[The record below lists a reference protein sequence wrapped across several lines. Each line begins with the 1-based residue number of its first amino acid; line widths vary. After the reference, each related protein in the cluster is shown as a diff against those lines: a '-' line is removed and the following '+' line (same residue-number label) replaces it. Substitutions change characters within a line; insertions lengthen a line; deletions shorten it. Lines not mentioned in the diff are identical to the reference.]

1 MLHILFLILKIIGII
16 LLTIFGILIL
26 SFSLV
31 FFAPAYYQVRAKTDG
46 GWNQLDVS
54 VRAHWFFHL
63 ASAIVRYSEGKF
75 NWQFRVA
82 WKKFH
87 DSDKKTSN
95 TVEDTDDS
103 KNESKGEENAKHTT
117 STSADDTEP
126 KADAKNKNKKAT
138 KVAAK
143 KKQNW
148 FEKIK
153 CTIRKICDKIKEP
166 WKLKEKVANFL
177 TDETHKSAFQRIKK
191 DLLTLSK
198 RLSPR
203 TLSGYVRFG
212 FDDPYNTGRVL
223 AGLSVLYPFYGDKVD
238 IYPEFEEKVLE
249 GDIYMKGHIRGIHLL
264 IIVLKLILDKDIRKT
279 YQDFKVLKQ

>member
-54 VRAHWFFHL
+54 VKAHWFFHL

-75 NWQFRVA
+75 NWQFRIA

-87 DSDKKTSN
+87 DSDKKTN
-95 TVEDTDDS
+95 HTVEDRDDS
-103 KNESKGEENAKHTT
+103 ENDSNAEEHAKHATD
-117 STSADDTEP
+117 TSADDTEP
-126 KADAKNKNKKAT
+126 KPNVKNKKDT
-138 KVAAK
+138 KVTAK

-153 CTIRKICDKIKEP
+153 CTIRKICDKIKEL
-166 WKLKEKVANFL
+166 WKSKEKITDFL
-177 TDETHKSAFQRIKK
+177 TDETHKSAFQRVKQDI
-191 DLLTLSK
+191 LILAK

-203 TLSGYVRFG
+203 TLRGYVRFG

-238 IYPEFEEKVLE
+238 IYPEFEKKVLE

-279 YQDFKVLKQ
+279 YQDFKTWKQ

>member
-16 LLTIFGILIL
+16 LLTIFGILVL
-26 SFSLV
+26 SFSL
-31 FFAPAYYQVRAKTDG
+31 FFLAPAYYQVRAKTDG
-46 GWNQLDVS
+46 GLNQLDVS

-63 ASAIVRYSEGKF
+63 ASAIVRYSDGKF

-87 DSDKKTSN
+87 DSPENKVQEKSDASN
-95 TVEDTDDS
+95 TEDSERLTDKEKNQDHPSHSVEHADS
-103 KNESKGEENAKHTT
+103 TETT
-117 STSADDTEP
+117 G
-126 KADAKNKNKKAT
+126 
-138 KVAAK
+138 K
-143 KKQNW
+143 KKDRRTHHKHNI

-153 CTIRKICDKIKEP
+153 CTIRKICDKIKAL
-166 WKLKEKVANFL
+166 WKSKEKITDFL

-191 DLLTLSK
+191 DILTLTK

-203 TLSGYVRFG
+203 TLKGYVRFG
-212 FDDPYNTGRVL
+212 FEDPYNTGRVL

-238 IYPEFEEKVLE
+238 VYPEFEEKVLE
-249 GDIYMKGHIRGIHLL
+249 GDIYIKGHIRGIHLL

-279 YQDFKVLKQ
+279 YQDFKALKQ

>member
-16 LLTIFGILIL
+16 LLTIFGILIV

-54 VRAHWFFHL
+54 IRAHWFFHL

-75 NWQFRVA
+75 HWQFRVA
-82 WKKFH
+82 WKKLH
-87 DSDKKTSN
+87 DSPENNVHEKSDKPNTEDSESLTDKEKKQDNPSN
-95 TVEDTDDS
+95 TVEHADS
-103 KNESKGEENAKHTT
+103 TQTT
-117 STSADDTEP
+117 G
-126 KADAKNKNKKAT
+126 
-138 KVAAK
+138 K
-143 KKQNW
+143 KKEGRTHQKQNI

-153 CTIRKICDKIKEP
+153 CTIRKICDKIKEL
-166 WKLKEKVANFL
+166 WKSKEKITDFL

-191 DLLTLSK
+191 DILTLAK

-203 TLSGYVRFG
+203 TLRGYVRFG

-223 AGLSVLYPFYGDKVD
+223 AGLSVLYPLYGDKVD

-279 YQDFKVLKQ
+279 YQDFKALKQ

>member
-54 VRAHWFFHL
+54 VKAHWFFHL

-75 NWQFRVA
+75 NWQFRIA

-87 DSDKKTSN
+87 DSDKKTN
-95 TVEDTDDS
+95 HTVEDIDDS
-103 KNESKGEENAKHTT
+103 ENDSNAEEHAKHATA
-117 STSADDTEP
+117 TSADDTEP
-126 KADAKNKNKKAT
+126 KPNVKNKKDT
-138 KVAAK
+138 KVTAK

-153 CTIRKICDKIKEP
+153 CTIRKICDKIKEL
-166 WKLKEKVANFL
+166 WKSKEKITDFL
-177 TDETHKSAFQRIKK
+177 TDETHKSAFQRVKQDI
-191 DLLTLSK
+191 LILAK

-203 TLSGYVRFG
+203 TLRGYVRFG

-238 IYPEFEEKVLE
+238 IYPEFEKKVLE

-279 YQDFKVLKQ
+279 YQDFKTLKQ